1 LTSHN
6 SYKFLNLLAKHPFM
20 VGTKPQ
26 LIVVSGLLVGIP
38 FTLGF
43 RPQLVVVSGL
53 FGGIPSAVGFRPQL
67 VVVLGLFCGNP
78 FDGVILGFHGAF
90 VYHEAFSQTFP
101 IS

>member
-1 LTSHN
+1 
-6 SYKFLNLLAKHPFM
+6 M

-38 FTLGF
+38 FTVGF

-53 FGGIPSAVGFRPQL
+53 FGGIPSTVGFRPQL
-67 VVVLGLFCGNP
+67 VVVSGLFCGNP